1 MSSNA
6 TASDVKRSEVCQYHT
21 TAYAAAYLG
30 LSKRYL
36 EALRLSGGGPEYSSF
51 GKAVR
56 YTTQSLDAWAAR
68 CRRKSTSDG
77 KAA

>member
-1 MSSNA
+1 MQTIEPRN
-6 TASDVKRSEVCQYHT
+6 YHP

-36 EALRLSGGGPEYSSF
+36 EALRLSGGGPEFVTF

-56 YTTQSLDAWAAR
+56 YTLDALDAWATSR
-68 CRRKSTSDG
+68 KRKSTSDCG
-77 KAA
+77 GA

>member
-1 MSSNA
+1 MSSSAIESGVN
-6 TASDVKRSEVCQYHT
+6 SPDVCKYHT
-21 TAYAAAYLG
+21 TAYAAEYLG

-56 YTTQSLDAWAAR
+56 YTKQSLDAWASR
-68 CRRKSTSDG
+68 CSRKSTSDSG
-77 KAA
+77 AS